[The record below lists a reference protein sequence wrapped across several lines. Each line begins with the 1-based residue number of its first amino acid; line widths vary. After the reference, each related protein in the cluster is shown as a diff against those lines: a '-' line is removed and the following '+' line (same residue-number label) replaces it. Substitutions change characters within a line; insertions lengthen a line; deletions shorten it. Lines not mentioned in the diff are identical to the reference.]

1 MNGIVRTLATSA
13 LALSALTATADAQDV
28 TLRLSNWLPP
38 SHPIVKDIVVPWAE
52 DVAEATDGRVTVQ
65 ILDAPLGPPPA
76 HFDLAATGAAD
87 VTYAPHGYTPGRFGL
102 TDIAELP
109 LITPSSTALSVAYQ
123 RVFETMLAD
132 ANEHQGVKVLS
143 VWTHGPGHLFTTG
156 ADVTPLDEVEGLKI
170 RVGGPLPSQL
180 AEQMGMVPLQSPSTQ
195 TYEILSGGVA
205 DAIYFP
211 YESITFFNLD
221 SLVSK
226 ALRVEGGLYNTSF
239 FMVMNQAKWD
249 SLSDED
255 KAAIDSVS
263 GEALARMAGQAWDMA
278 DAAGLEAMQD
288 SVEFHDA
295 TEEETAQIRE
305 LAAPL
310 YDTVR
315 AKYEEKGIDFDAA
328 LDMLTSEAAKV
339 AAE

>member
-1 MNGIVRTLATSA
+1 MNRIARTLTASAVA
-13 LALSALTATADAQDV
+13 LAAASVSVSAQET

-52 DVAEATDGRVTVQ
+52 DVEEATEGRVTVE
-65 ILDAPLGPPPA
+65 ILDAALGPPPA

-123 RVFETMLAD
+123 RVHEEMLAE
-132 ANEHQGVKVLS
+132 AGEHQGVKVLS

-156 ADVTPLDEVEGLKI
+156 ADVTPLDTVEGLKI

-195 TYEILSGGVA
+195 TYEVLSGGVA

-211 YESITFFNLD
+211 YESVTFFNLD
-221 SLVSK
+221 ELLTK
-226 ALRVEGGLYNTSF
+226 ALRVDGGLYNTSF
-239 FMVMNQAKWD
+239 FMVMNQAKWE
-249 SLSDED
+249 SLSEED
-255 KAAIDSVS
+255 QAAIDEVS
-263 GEALARMAGQAWDMA
+263 GEALARMAGQAWDNA
-278 DAAGLEAMQD
+278 DEAGLEAMEG

-295 TEEETAQIRE
+295 TEEERAQIE
-305 LAAPL
+305 AWSEPL
-310 YDTVR
+310 YEEVR
-315 AKYEEKGIDFDAA
+315 AKFEAKGVDFDAA
-328 LDMLTSEAAKV
+328 LEMLTSEAEKV
-339 AAE
+339 ASE

>member
-1 MNGIVRTLATSA
+1 MKSLIGTITAGTFA
-13 LALSALTATADAQDV
+13 LAALTGMASAADT

-38 SHPIVKDIVVPWAE
+38 SHPIVKDIVMPWA
-52 DVAEATDGRVTVQ
+52 DNVAQATNGRVEVE
-65 ILDAPLGPPPA
+65 ILAAPLGPPPA

-87 VTYAPHGYTPGRFGL
+87 VTFAPHGYTPGRFGL

-123 RVFETMLAD
+123 RVYESLLA
-132 ANEHQGVKVLS
+132 ASGEHNGVKVLS

-156 ADVTPLDEVEGLKI
+156 ADVSPLDSVEGLKI
-170 RVGGPLPSQL
+170 RVGGPLPSLL

-211 YESITFFNLD
+211 YESVTFFNLD
-221 SLVSK
+221 KLLNK
-226 ALRVEGGLYNTSF
+226 ALRVDGGLYNTSF
-239 FMVMNQAKWD
+239 FMAMNQAKWD

-255 KAAIDSVS
+255 KTAIEQVS
-263 GEALARMAGQAWDMA
+263 GEALARMAGQAWDKA
-278 DAAGLEAMQD
+278 DAAGLAAMQGVVD
-288 SVEFHDA
+288 FHDA
-295 TEEETAQIRE
+295 SDEEIAQIRE
-305 LAAPL
+305 LAQPL
-310 YDTVR
+310 YDKVR
-315 AKYEEKGIDFDAA
+315 AKYEEKGVDFDAA
-328 LDMLTSEAAKV
+328 LAMLKEETAKV

>member
-1 MNGIVRTLATSA
+1 MTRIARSLAVCTLAFSA
-13 LALSALTATADAQDV
+13 AGSAAAQET

-52 DVAEATDGRVTVQ
+52 NVEAATEGRVTVQ

-123 RVFETMLAD
+123 RLHEEMLTE

-143 VWTHGPGHLFTTG
+143 VFTHGPGHLFTTG
-156 ADVTPLDEVEGLKI
+156 AEVSPLDAVDGLKI

-180 AEQMGMVPLQSPSTQ
+180 AEKMGMVPLQSPSTQ
-195 TYEILSGGVA
+195 TYEVLSGGVA

-226 ALRVEGGLYNTSF
+226 ALRVDGGLYNTSF
-239 FMVMNQAKWD
+239 FMVMNQGRWD
-249 SLSDED
+249 ALSDAD
-255 KAAIDSVS
+255 KAAIEEVS
-263 GEALARMAGQAWDMA
+263 GEALARMAGAAWDAA
-278 DAAGLEAMQD
+278 DEAGLAAMQGVVD
-288 SVEFHDA
+288 FHDA
-295 TEEETAQIRE
+295 TEEERAQIE
-305 LAAPL
+305 AWAEPL
-310 YDTVR
+310 YAEVR
-315 AKYEEKGIDFDAA
+315 AKFEEKGVDFDAA
-328 LDMLTSEAAKV
+328 LEMLTTEAEKV